1 MGVTRRGN
9 AAGVAAVAAAAA
21 VACAAGQAT
30 ETGAAAA
37 PWWAGGQAWAPT
49 FQIEV
54 PQLPQL
60 ELPVWDPA
68 AALARGAEQVQRTQ
82 QAAADAVAN
91 YQEQVGNFY
100 SSLQERTS
108 EVLGSNP
115 LFAGRPNG
123 TLFGPAI
130 PLNNWP
136 TLQLPQMP
144 QLPQIPQIP
153 GMEVEWT
160 YGAAGAPA
168 NQPDYGQ
175 QAEALMLSQ
184 VCNVYKP
191 DAGISEWTPGQN
203 TIRVIDEFNLEDLRV
218 EVYAKH
224 PRVGALRVSLIS
236 NNKGMDPRRAFLKV
250 KGQGGRGENLIG
262 TVFAD
267 SGSEFPKGPES
278 AQDAPF
284 TNTYA
289 PFAEGGLRGK
299 FVENKIGQA
308 LKATTGGSAGSWT
321 LKIEDMSNNPVDAL
335 IEDWTL
341 TLCRKATDTAPL
353 RLTPQQ
359 EIAEF
364 NGVLE
369 TNIGCPP
376 TEPGCPLG
384 ADGVDLIMAG
394 VFDDVV
400 EEKNDLKTAQEA
412 SDVTEGWA
420 TEGAA
425 SADPEVRA
433 QALGGGGG
441 GVAGLKMWEEQ
452 SEQFFSQLQAYYDAN
467 MPSPVYNFLT
477 QVPDEYWQMMI
488 YYQMW
493 SWWKEAKLPAERAGK
508 NFKGFHMPK
517 IFPHHG

>member
-1 MGVTRRGN
+1 MGVARRGN
-9 AAGVAAVAAAAA
+9 AAGVAAAAAAAA
-21 VACAAGQAT
+21 VAAAAGQAT
-30 ETGAAAA
+30 ETGAAAG

-54 PQLPQL
+54 PQLPQFQ
-60 ELPVWDPA
+60 LPVWDPA
-68 AALARGAEQVQRTQ
+68 AAVARGAEQVQRTQ

-108 EVLGSNP
+108 AALGSNP
-115 LFAGRPNG
+115 LFGGAANG
-123 TLFGPAI
+123 SLFGPAI

-136 TLQLPQMP
+136 TLQLPQF
-144 QLPQIPQIP
+144 PQIP
-153 GMEVEWT
+153 GMELEWST
-160 YGAAGAPA
+160 GAAGAPA
-168 NQPDYGQ
+168 NQPGYGQ

-191 DAGISEWTPGQN
+191 DAGVSEWTPGQN
-203 TIRVIDEFNLEDLRV
+203 TIRVTDEFSLDDLRV

-224 PRVGALRVSLIS
+224 PRVGALRVSLIT
-236 NNKGMDPRRAFLKV
+236 NNQGQDPRRAFLKV
-250 KGQGGRGENLIG
+250 KGQGGKGENLIG

-267 SGSEFPKGPES
+267 SGGEFPKGPES
-278 AQDAPF
+278 TAEAPF

-289 PFAEGGLRGK
+289 PFAEGGLKGK
-299 FVENKIGQA
+299 FVENKINQG

-369 TNIGCPP
+369 TNIACPP

-384 ADGVDLIMAG
+384 ADGVDLVMAG
-394 VFDDVV
+394 IFDDEV
-400 EEKNDLKTAQEA
+400 EEKTDLEAAQA
-412 SDVTEGWA
+412 GDGNPNEGW
-420 TEGAA
+420 TSEGAA

-433 QALGGGGG
+433 QAVLGGGGA
-441 GVAGLKMWEEQ
+441 GVAGLKYWEEQ

-477 QVPDEYWQMMI
+477 TVPDEYWQMMI

-493 SWWKEAKLPAERAGK
+493 SWWKEAELPAERAGK

-517 IFPHHG
+517 LFPHHGA